1 MFINNN
7 YTSLFFFLHIANLN
21 KLLELKLTKNSYDL
35 FV

>member
-7 YTSLFFFLHIANLN
+7 YTSLFFVHIANLN